1 MEDGVSLIYSNP
13 GETSVNPLSL
23 YSPSQ
28 ISQSVGEPFTVSSP
42 KAQKGYRSVLAT
54 IIFKKEHG
62 WNPKNVSPQV
72 RKFRSKGYPGKLLET
87 ETSYR
92 YTLDVRPLIIKKVK
106 SWRHKLINIAKG
118 PHQGKK
124 ITMLF
129 GIIPSRLTLQPRK
142 AAIGAKVEPI
152 TKIKMRTPA
161 MKKATMTKGLKEKI
175 RTKKIKHLS
184 KKTAKKYG
192 LEGIA
197 KRYGVTVGAQ
207 PKSKD
212 PLVNPT
218 QEEKLNKVIAKEM
231 KKNQVAARAESK
243 KKASAKKAKTKP
255 ARQVEAITAKG
266 RKEMIRKA
274 LIARMKAGQIKHLSK
289 ATIKKYKLQS
299 QAAKYHVGKGVSGQT
314 KPKKQPG
321 KKVGEEVIIKRPL
334 KASREIKSFIK
345 SEAKKGTKPSV
356 VKALVKRKYK
366 VELSQSTIYKI
377 SKGLYQ
383 TGAVGKQTKDGGV
396 SQMNRIEQQV
406 VAEIMAN
413 PGMAKALE
421 LPSVSKYLK
430 QLSREAKMTG
440 HEAAKRLNHLFAIA
454 KVNADITTGRVR
466 TWVKSHLPAGEQW
479 RLSKFSTK
487 AAYDKT
493 TKRLAGMRSKIKTK
507 KGKGSRPEIT
517 DYWKNIPG
525 VPAGA
530 SSAEL
535 KSLSKR
541 LTSLK
546 RSVSGMAGVG
556 NLPATFPTVNPT
568 TLDLTG
574 TGKDML
580 AKLLGIMLGT
590 NVTGLVKRGGDFIF
604 KVDKDVK
611 TGLAAGAS
619 NVGSGVAGY
628 FIAEMLSRL
637 IRPSGDFAPVV
648 QEMFESMK
656 TASMIFV
663 GQAVPKV
670 GQFKAVQVSSG
681 VEEYIDSI
689 AQKVGR
695 QVANQGAKQVSAG
708 IITPGETF
716 IPIGEDVGG
725 QTGDIFVPVDAQLE
739 TSRDLNAPFNALGG
753 VDAQLEEARNVTP
766 YSPL

>member
-42 KAQKGYRSVLAT
+42 KVKKGYRSVLGT
-54 IIFKKEHG
+54 VIFKKKYG
-62 WNPKNVSPQV
+62 WNPKSVSPQV

-87 ETSYR
+87 KDSYR
-92 YTLDVRPLIIKKVK
+92 YRLDMRPLIAKKAK
-106 SWRHKLINIAKG
+106 IWRHKIINIAKG
-118 PHQGKK
+118 PHKGKR

-129 GIIPSRLTLQPRK
+129 AIIPSRLTLKPQK
-142 AAIGAKVEPI
+142 AAIGARVEPI

-175 RTKKIKHLS
+175 RTKKIKRLS

-192 LEGIA
+192 LEGMA

-212 PLVNPT
+212 PVVNPT
-218 QEEKLNKVIAKEM
+218 QEKKLNKVIAKEM
-231 KKNQVAARAESK
+231 KKNQVAARAKSK
-243 KKASAKKAKTKP
+243 KKASARKTKP
-255 ARQVEAITAKG
+255 SSQVQALTAKE
-266 RKEMIRKA
+266 RKEMTRKG
-274 LIARMKAGQIKHLSK
+274 LIAKMKSGQIKHLSG

-299 QAAKYHVGKGVSGQT
+299 QAARHH
-314 KPKKQPG
+314 
-321 KKVGEEVIIKRPL
+321 VGEEVTIKRPL

-396 SQMNRIEQQV
+396 SQMKGRLEQQV
-406 VAEIMAN
+406 IAEIMAN

-466 TWVKSHLPAGEQW
+466 TWVKSHLPAGERW

-487 AAYDKT
+487 AAYDKNS
-493 TKRLAGMRSKIKTK
+493 KRLAALRSKIPTK

-530 SSAEL
+530 SAAEL
-535 KSLSKR
+535 KALSKR
-541 LTSLK
+541 ITKLKTS
-546 RSVSGMAGVG
+546 VAGMAGVG
-556 NLPATFPTVNPT
+556 NIPAGYPDMNPT

-580 AKLLGIMLGT
+580 AKLAGIMLGT
-590 NVTGLVKRGGDFIF
+590 NVTGLVKRGADFVF
-604 KVDKDVK
+604 KVDPEIK
-611 TGLAAGAS
+611 TGWAAGAS

-637 IRPSGDFAPVV
+637 IRPSGEFAPVV

-656 TASMIFV
+656 TGSMLYV
-663 GQAVPKV
+663 GQAVPQV

-689 AQKVGR
+689 AQKVGK
-695 QVANQGAKQVSAG
+695 QVANQSPNQVSAG

-716 IPIGEDVGG
+716 VPISEDVGG
-725 QTGDIFVPVDAQLE
+725 QTGEIFVPVDAQLE
-739 TSRDLNAPFNALGG
+739 TSKDLKAPFNALGG
-753 VDAQLEEARNVTP
+753 VDAQLEEARDVVP